1 MKQKSV
7 GLFTI
12 LLATVAIGIIMSA
25 STGYAAD
32 IPKSFPTSV
41 KWMVEDI
48 HKPPL
53 NQTFYCGCAFKDNK
67 SVDYSD
73 CDYQPVNIN
82 GTRAN
87 RIEAEHAMPAAM
99 LGGGLMCWGDTRK
112 DIPACYE
119 SDGDLLSSRAC
130 CEKTNMIYER
140 AQNDLV
146 NLVPAIG
153 ELNNLRSDKL
163 FSNIHGEGRDFGS
176 CDVEVNQEYVEVR
189 DVMRGD
195 VARIFLYMLDAYS
208 LPLDIVISDKELMH
222 LYYWDL
228 KDPVSDDERLR
239 NQRICE
245 KQGSGNHY
253 VGECE

>member
-1 MKQKSV
+1 M
-7 GLFTI
+7 
-12 LLATVAIGIIMSA
+12 
-25 STGYAAD
+25 
-32 IPKSFPTSV
+32 
-41 KWMVEDI
+41 
-48 HKPPL
+48 
-53 NQTFYCGCAFKDNK
+53 
-67 SVDYSD
+67 
-73 CDYQPVNIN
+73 
-82 GTRAN
+82 
-87 RIEAEHAMPAAM
+87 
-99 LGGGLMCWGDTRK
+99 
-112 DIPACYE
+112 
-119 SDGDLLSSRAC
+119 
-130 CEKTNMIYER
+130 
-140 AQNDLV
+140 
-146 NLVPAIG
+146 
-153 ELNNLRSDKL
+153 